1 MHDLDPFCLEVTLYV
16 SGEDLDADVSNKVDQ
31 DRCGRSIFVSRY
43 HKNFKCCSMSLS
55 GCQSLSYRDLSICLV
70 LSTVPQTS
78 CPCLIWRE
86 NWSNHLFG
94 TMTIGMGV
102 KDQGSISRIF

>member
-16 SGEDLDADVSNKVDQ
+16 SGEDLDADLSNKVDQ
-31 DRCGRSIFVSRY
+31 DRCGQSIFVSNN

-70 LSTVPQTS
+70 
-78 CPCLIWRE
+78 IWRE

-94 TMTIGMGV
+94 IMTIDMRVRG
-102 KDQGSISRIF
+102 SRIKVQSRRPFSNNLFLF